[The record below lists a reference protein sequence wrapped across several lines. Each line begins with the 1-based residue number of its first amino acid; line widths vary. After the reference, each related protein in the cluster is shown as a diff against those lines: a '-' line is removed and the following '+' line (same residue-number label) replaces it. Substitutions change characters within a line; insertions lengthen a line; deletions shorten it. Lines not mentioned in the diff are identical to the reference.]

1 MATVRNAISDRQLR
15 DTLPEH
21 STQVLPP
28 AIVGR
33 ILVVV
38 VVETPAVVQGCELGS
53 SSGGDF
59 HTREISPRSLH
70 CVRLVS
76 LHAHIDVRDCRS
88 SCVNC
93 PTLDSQSP
101 VLVEACRSMVRQV
114 CIVDFVANHHR
125 LYSSLFR
132 LSW

>member
-21 STQVLPP
+21 RIQVLPP

-38 VVETPAVVQGCELGS
+38 ETPAVVQDCELGS

-59 HTREISPRSLH
+59 IHEKFLQDLYI
-70 CVRLVS
+70 V
-76 LHAHIDVRDCRS
+76 
-88 SCVNC
+88 
-93 PTLDSQSP
+93 LD
-101 VLVEACRSMVRQV
+101 
-114 CIVDFVANHHR
+114 
-125 LYSSLFR
+125 
-132 LSW
+132 